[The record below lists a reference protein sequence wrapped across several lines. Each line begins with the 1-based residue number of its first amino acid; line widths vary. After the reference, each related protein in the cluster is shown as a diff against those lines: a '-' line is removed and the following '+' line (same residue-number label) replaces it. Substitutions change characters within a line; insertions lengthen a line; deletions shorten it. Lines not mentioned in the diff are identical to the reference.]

1 MFLECDRC
9 QIRPWS
15 LGDAA
20 ALLRHADDPRIAE
33 NLRDRFPSP
42 YTPADAEEW
51 LTIVTQAVPFLD
63 FAIVQGGEPIG
74 GIGLA
79 LGCDIERV
87 SAEVGYWIGES
98 HWGRGFAT
106 EAMRSFVPWAMETFA
121 LTRLF
126 ATTFAHHEA
135 SRRVL
140 EKAGF
145 RLEGILRRA
154 AIKRDKVLDMALYG
168 FVPEC
173 YTPRG

>member
-1 MFLECDRC
+1 MRLASGLC

-15 LGDAA
+15 LDDAD
-20 ALLRHADDPRIAE
+20 ALVRHANNPRVAE
-33 NLRDRFPSP
+33 HLRDRFPSP

-51 LTIVTQAVPFLD
+51 LVLVTLAEPFLD
-63 FAIVQGGEPIG
+63 YAIVLDDRPIG

-79 LGCDIERV
+79 LGSDIERV

-98 HWGRGFAT
+98 QWGQGIAT
-106 EAMRSFVPWAMETFA
+106 EALRSFVPWALETFA

-126 ATTFAHHEA
+126 ATTFSHHHA

-154 AIKRDKVLDMALYG
+154 AIKRGEVFDMALYG
-168 FVPEC
+168 FVPEA
-173 YTPRG
+173 PE